1 MIQLLPPYIA
11 NQIAAGEVVGRGA
24 SIVKELVEN
33 SVDSGATLVRIRV
46 EDGGRTMVQ
55 VVDNGCGISKEDAPK
70 AFLRHATSKIRTAE
84 DLFALRTFGF
94 RGEALASIAS
104 VAEVELITKRE
115 EDELGVRLVMRD
127 GEQVEN
133 EQCAATTGTS
143 ITVRN
148 LFYSIPARRK
158 FLKSESYE
166 SRLCYEEFLRVALVN
181 HSVGF
186 EYQDSRSTTPTILLP
201 QNRITRIVALT
212 KNSYSKKL
220 LSIKA
225 ESPLMNLSG
234 FIGTPDTA
242 KARGRVEQ
250 YLFVNGRYFRNPRI
264 FKTICNAYDRI
275 IAPNTAP
282 CYFLYLE
289 LPEGQLDV
297 NINPTKTEVKFEDE
311 DTLLQIIASTVRQTL
326 GKNNIVEAIDFTT
339 PALDIPSY
347 SATREVPTL
356 EPSRPRPNY
365 SPFSSGALQ
374 PPPGDFDEQVAH
386 FDEEFIFSTPIEQK
400 PAEPTVVESRLMEV
414 EISYRTF
421 SFGSGKY
428 FIVDTL
434 EGLTTVNVNRA
445 LCRIEY
451 EEVLSRLKDGAFTS
465 QLLAFPEIL
474 ELNSAQKSEVLN
486 SREQYELLGFKIED
500 NGASQIR
507 IESVPLGFEAK
518 EFLELIAS
526 DNRLPSYEERIA
538 ELLTKDIKNK
548 APKVLS
554 SQEAVSIYEKLLCC
568 QEPLY
573 TPYGLKVCEI
583 ITSDELDSR
592 FKR

>member
-166 SRLCYEEFLRVALVN
+166 SRLCYEEFLRVVLVN